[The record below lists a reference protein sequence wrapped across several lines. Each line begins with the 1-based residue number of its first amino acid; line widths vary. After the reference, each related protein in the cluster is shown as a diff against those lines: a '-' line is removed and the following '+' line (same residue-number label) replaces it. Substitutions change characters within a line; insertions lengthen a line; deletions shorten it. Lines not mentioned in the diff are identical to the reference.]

1 MLYIRNKNEYKF
13 YGLSRQYK
21 NHWEKAKDGKRQN
34 LKHKDRQWNR
44 KKNETLDQEKA
55 LKKE

>member
-44 KKNETLDQEKA
+44 KKNIQ
-55 LKKE
+55 